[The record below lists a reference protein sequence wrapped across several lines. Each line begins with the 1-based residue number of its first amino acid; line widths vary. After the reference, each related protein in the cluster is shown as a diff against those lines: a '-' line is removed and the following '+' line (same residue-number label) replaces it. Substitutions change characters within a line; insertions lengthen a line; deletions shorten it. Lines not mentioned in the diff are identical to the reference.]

1 MFTNEL
7 IALLW
12 ASKLG
17 KQIRYFLRQKGYMFL
32 ANYIEAMS
40 FAIPLD
46 ARSSKVIPSSC
57 QSLWRRANA
66 RNVSFLTLNGDQFTF
81 STLNYLSYS
90 PTDAAPQFLEKLTPL
105 YSSMVSIIV
114 RLAQLPYSFVRNFG
128 SSGFCNTSLTQTGHP
143 KINVWWIS

>member
-32 ANYIEAMS
+32 ANSIEAMS

-46 ARSSKVIPSSC
+46 ARSSKVIHSSC
-57 QSLWRRANA
+57 QSL
-66 RNVSFLTLNGDQFTF
+66 
-81 STLNYLSYS
+81 
-90 PTDAAPQFLEKLTPL
+90 
-105 YSSMVSIIV
+105 
-114 RLAQLPYSFVRNFG
+114 
-128 SSGFCNTSLTQTGHP
+128 
-143 KINVWWIS
+143 